1 MLCAVTPYLMP
12 QPTSKIANLGDG
24 FIVRAIERLLG
35 KFPPALT
42 FTSRAL
48 PASEQISQ
56 MQKCSW
62 VILAGANQLTDDFT
76 VWPGFD
82 GAALAR
88 TGLRLAPMGIGI
100 HGEPRRNAGMTAA
113 TRAILAQIHER
124 LDNSSWR
131 CPRTVDYLERSLPH
145 LRGRFLMTGCPV
157 LYAKPLL
164 NESRFGRS
172 EDTVAV
178 TSTERGD
185 FWKREAATIEFVAR
199 RFSASRRLMV
209 IHQDYARAAAEG
221 KLRRKL
227 SSLF

>member
-76 VWPGFD
+76 VWPAESIEKLICAVGT
-82 GAALAR
+82 L
-88 TGLRLAPMGIGI
+88 TK
-100 HGEPRRNAGMTAA
+100 TAA
-113 TRAILAQIHER
+113 DH
-124 LDNSSWR
+124 DGN
-131 CPRTVDYLERSLPH
+131 
-145 LRGRFLMTGCPV
+145 
-157 LYAKPLL
+157 
-164 NESRFGRS
+164 
-172 EDTVAV
+172 
-178 TSTERGD
+178 
-185 FWKREAATIEFVAR
+185 
-199 RFSASRRLMV
+199 SRRIAV
-209 IHQDYARAAAEG
+209 AWIGRGAY
-221 KLRRKL
+221 
-227 SSLF
+227 